1 MNPSHRLSPQAPSW
15 WVWIW
20 PPLVLTTAVLG
31 SLGSLEAQSVYS
43 ALNQSAWAPPAW
55 LFGPVWTLLYLLMA
69 VAATGVARNRSA
81 DDAGTRQLGLGL
93 FALALLP
100 NALWSWCF
108 FAWLRADWAMVCI
121 LLMLMLLAPAAYCFA
136 IVQRSAGWLLMPL
149 LAWVSFAGVLN
160 ADLLL
165 RNGSQ
170 MLI

>member
-1 MNPSHRLSPQAPSW
+1 MNNRLSLRTPSW
-15 WVWIW
+15 RGWIW
-20 PPLVLTTAVLG
+20 PPLVLATAVLG
-31 SLGSLEAQSVYS
+31 GLGSREAQSVYG
-43 ALNQSAWAPPAW
+43 ALHQAAWAPPPA

-69 VAATGVARNRSA
+69 VAATWVARSSTAEHAAAR
-81 DDAGTRQLGLGL
+81 RQGLWL
-93 FALALLP
+93 FAVALLP

-136 IVQRSAGWLLMPL
+136 VVQRAAGWLLMPL

-165 RNGSQ
+165 RNGSR
-170 MLI
+170 LLT